1 MFLPPA
7 LLFLFNYSNFTQWL
21 QRHMLVCPSKKFLHM
36 ECPGCGMQRSLLAL
50 MRGDLA
56 ASWSLYPATVP
67 ILLLTGFTL
76 LHLKYRFSMG
86 AGIIKYSYAVI
97 AIVIA
102 VFYIYKI
109 VNHKIIA

>member
-1 MFLPPA
+1 MFLPRV

-21 QRHMLVCPSKKFLHM
+21 QHHLLVCPSKKFLHM

-50 MRGDLA
+50 MQGDFP

-67 ILLLTGFTL
+67 ILLLMGFTL
-76 LHLKYRFSMG
+76 LHLKCRFAMG
-86 AGIIKYSYAVI
+86 ATIIKYSFVVI

>member
-1 MFLPPA
+1 
-7 LLFLFNYSNFTQWL
+7 
-21 QRHMLVCPSKKFLHM
+21 M

-50 MRGDLA
+50 MRGELA

-67 ILLLTGFTL
+67 ILLLMGFTL
-76 LHLKYRFSMG
+76 LHLTYRFQMG